1 MPCPP
6 RTSHGRHAAAGSRST
21 SSQALVQLPSTQ
33 ADPTRSRAGHARRRL
48 HATSCYGE
56 SFASSTVARSSS
68 TFLRRFERPFW
79 LDVESAPC
87 AHSRLSTKKRAARYI
102 LLSSR
107 VALAIR
113 AFALMISIVCSRS
126 ACRISREQ
134 EHRTQQ
140 HRHVAMIPVCLPGGY
155 LLLKGPCLPS
165 PHLL

>member
-6 RTSHGRHAAAGSRST
+6 RTNHGRHAAAGSRST

-33 ADPTRSRAGHARRRL
+33 ADPMRSRAGHARRRCTL
-48 HATSCYGE
+48 HRAM
-56 SFASSTVARSSS
+56 AS
-68 TFLRRFERPFW
+68 
-79 LDVESAPC
+79 
-87 AHSRLSTKKRAARYI
+87 HSRRRPSRARHRLSCDVLSAGSGWTLRARLALTRGSALENGVRYI